1 MVQKLHKIL
10 KPFLLRRVKADVESN
25 LPGKAEIIL
34 YAGMSETQRR
44 LNDDLLNRTINV
56 RRRQGPQMQRRACA
70 VLLPCRHA
78 QSVFACWMPA
88 YPAADGSPGK
98 LLQVTALGAT
108 PATRLVYMTQ
118 TTISNSLVMCIMF
131 DCMVT

>member
-1 MVQKLHKIL
+1 MLRWPTLTATAPLIMEHACEAQVVQKLHKIL

-56 RRRQGPQMQRRACA
+56 RRWG
-70 VLLPCRHA
+70 L
-78 QSVFACWMPA
+78 
-88 YPAADGSPGK
+88 
-98 LLQVTALGAT
+98 
-108 PATRLVYMTQ
+108 
-118 TTISNSLVMCIMF
+118 
-131 DCMVT
+131 

>member
-1 MVQKLHKIL
+1 MGTCHQLGCCFDHAVIALMHCTLCLVCTSDEFPMHAQVVQQLHKIL

-56 RRRQGPQMQRRACA
+56 RRCQGPRTPRCACS
-70 VLLPCRHA
+70 VLSLSTRIQFLHVG
-78 QSVFACWMPA
+78 SLAC
-88 YPAADGSPGK
+88 PAANGSHK
-98 LLQVTALGAT
+98 H
-108 PATRLVYMTQ
+108 
-118 TTISNSLVMCIMF
+118 
-131 DCMVT
+131 

>member
-1 MVQKLHKIL
+1 MYTCSWFARLDRSSMHAQVVQKLHKIL

-56 RRRQGPQMQRRACA
+56 RARVQRTIQRCAC
-70 VLLPCRHA
+70 
-78 QSVFACWMPA
+78 
-88 YPAADGSPGK
+88 
-98 LLQVTALGAT
+98 
-108 PATRLVYMTQ
+108 
-118 TTISNSLVMCIMF
+118 
-131 DCMVT
+131 